1 MMTRSDNHQ
10 HDDEANPGNHVEISA
25 VLANVG
31 QELQAARG
39 VCVNLEEIFADRL
52 LKTKDQN
59 NFVRQ
64 ELQNLDRLI
73 QLISDIGNATTF
85 LSEKVGSSLINSD
98 DLRSHIKMND
108 LFGRLSGKEPEN
120 PPKSRTHGSDM
131 TFF

>member
-1 MMTRSDNHQ
+1 MMVGSDAQNTDQ
-10 HDDEANPGNHVEISA
+10 KQSGIDLEISA

-31 QELQAARG
+31 VELQTARN

-52 LKTKDQN
+52 LKTADQN

-73 QLISDIGNATTF
+73 QLISDIGSAALF
-85 LSEKVGSSLINSD
+85 LSDQVGSHQVNSD
-98 DLRSHIKMND
+98 DLRSHIKMKD
-108 LFGRLSGKEPEN
+108 LFGRLSGKTQESV
-120 PPKSRTHGSDM
+120 PKSRAHGSDM